1 MRSGIYDWV
10 YRFFCLISEFKG
22 VKTILRS
29 ILTPTLFFFIQLYFF
44 ILFLQL
50 KTLIYYWLE
59 WMKVDEVSMWAI
71 YQMRSPSWYSLIRL
85 CLIYSTL
92 NIMYTFFA
100 ARKMTV
106 RNTANTALSNKYSIS
121 IDSLVHFN
129 LFIAFQSWPMW
140 TKVTCHG
147 QTS

>member
-1 MRSGIYDWV
+1 MIEYID
-10 YRFFCLISEFKG
+10 FFCLISEFKG

-29 ILTPTLFFFIQLYFF
+29 ILIPTLFFFTQLYFF

-71 YQMRSPSWYSLIRL
+71 YQMRSPSSYSLIRL
-85 CLIYSTL
+85 CLIYSTV
-92 NIMYTFFA
+92 NIMYFA
-100 ARKMTV
+100 V
-106 RNTANTALSNKYSIS
+106 REVKNIANTALSNKYSIS
-121 IDSLVHFN
+121 IDSLVHF
-129 LFIAFQSWPMW
+129 AFRSWSLC

-147 QTS
+147 Q